1 MNNPKVSV
9 IIPVYNTEA
18 YVEQTLRSI
27 MGQTLRDIE
36 LIVVN
41 DGSTDGSLSVLERIA
56 TGDDRIRL
64 YTQPNKGLSQTRNA
78 GIARA
83 RGEFIYFMD
92 SDDLL
97 EPDALE
103 RCYERCQSDR
113 LDFVF
118 FDAESFGTTAS
129 DAAWFDYRRAK
140 YFGTEVCDGTAL
152 LRRML
157 ALHCYRASA
166 CLSFIRTAYL
176 RGLGLRFYPGILHE
190 DELFTPQLYLGASRA
205 GGIERSFF
213 KRRIHGDSIMG
224 RGFSRRNLEGYTTVL
239 RELNRFAA
247 PRDAGQRQLIRTLTR
262 QILRPVMRN
271 AWALPAGARWKLAWD
286 ALRHYP
292 GSIDGRALATLLFKK
307 PLKKRKRE
315 MSVRRELASGVFYTS
330 IAKYAGIVVTLVVTG
345 ILSRLFTPEQFGVVN
360 IATVVIAFFAI
371 FSDLGI
377 GPAVIQHKDLDRH
390 DLGGIF
396 SLSVWS
402 GAVMALLFFA
412 AAGTIASLYG
422 DSQVLRNVLRILAL
436 NLFFA
441 AANIVPNALILKEKR
456 FRFAAM
462 RSLTVQIAGGTA
474 AIAAAYAGA
483 GIYALTINP
492 VFSSLMLLA
501 INYRQNPLPLRLRP
515 GRKALGKVFSFSA
528 YQFSFQL
535 INYFSRNLDKL
546 LMGRY
551 MSLSQLGYYDK
562 SYRLMMLPLQNIA
575 YVISPVMHPIFS
587 EMQHDLKQLGASY
600 LKVVRLLA
608 FIGLPLSAVLFFT
621 AQELVLIIFGD
632 QWEPSVP
639 VFRILALSVGIQIVM
654 STSGSIFQAANATR
668 MLFLCGV
675 FSAALNVAAI
685 CTGIFAFGT
694 TEAVAW
700 CICASFAVN
709 FVQCYH
715 ALFCLTLR
723 TGWRPFWQNFLSPL
737 LLTAL
742 VGLPLAAAGWLLPP
756 MPLVASLTLKGTAAL
771 GVWLLYVHL
780 SGEYDLKG
788 LAYRLL
794 ARKNR

>member
-1 MNNPKVSV
+1 
-9 IIPVYNTEA
+9 
-18 YVEQTLRSI
+18 
-27 MGQTLRDIE
+27 
-36 LIVVN
+36 
-41 DGSTDGSLSVLERIA
+41 
-56 TGDDRIRL
+56 
-64 YTQPNKGLSQTRNA
+64 
-78 GIARA
+78 
-83 RGEFIYFMD
+83 MD

-140 YFGTEVCDGTAL
+140 YFGTEVCDGTDL

-205 GGIERSFF
+205 GGIERAFF

-247 PRDAGQRQLIRTLTR
+247 HARRRPAATHTHAHEPDTAPRDAQRLGAPGRDTLETGLGCPAPLPGQHR
-262 QILRPVMRN
+262 RPR
-271 AWALPAGARWKLAWD
+271 PGD
-286 ALRHYP
+286 A
-292 GSIDGRALATLLFKK
+292 AVQETA
-307 PLKKRKRE
+307 KKRKRE

>member
-1 MNNPKVSV
+1 
-9 IIPVYNTEA
+9 
-18 YVEQTLRSI
+18 
-27 MGQTLRDIE
+27 
-36 LIVVN
+36 
-41 DGSTDGSLSVLERIA
+41 
-56 TGDDRIRL
+56 
-64 YTQPNKGLSQTRNA
+64 
-78 GIARA
+78 
-83 RGEFIYFMD
+83 
-92 SDDLL
+92 
-97 EPDALE
+97 
-103 RCYERCQSDR
+103 
-113 LDFVF
+113 
-118 FDAESFGTTAS
+118 
-129 DAAWFDYRRAK
+129 
-140 YFGTEVCDGTAL
+140 
-152 LRRML
+152 
-157 ALHCYRASA
+157 
-166 CLSFIRTAYL
+166 
-176 RGLGLRFYPGILHE
+176 
-190 DELFTPQLYLGASRA
+190 
-205 GGIERSFF
+205 
-213 KRRIHGDSIMG
+213 
-224 RGFSRRNLEGYTTVL
+224 
-239 RELNRFAA
+239 
-247 PRDAGQRQLIRTLTR
+247 
-262 QILRPVMRN
+262 
-271 AWALPAGARWKLAWD
+271 
-286 ALRHYP
+286 
-292 GSIDGRALATLLFKK
+292 
-307 PLKKRKRE
+307 

-675 FSAALNVAAI
+675 FSAALTSRRSAPASSHSARPKPWPGASAPRSPSTSCNVTTRCSASRCARGGARSGKI
-685 CTGIFAFGT
+685 SSRRCCSRHSSACPWQQPDGCSRRCRSWRRSPSRGRRHSAYGSFMCT
-694 TEAVAW
+694 
-700 CICASFAVN
+700 
-709 FVQCYH
+709 
-715 ALFCLTLR
+715 
-723 TGWRPFWQNFLSPL
+723 
-737 LLTAL
+737 
-742 VGLPLAAAGWLLPP
+742 
-756 MPLVASLTLKGTAAL
+756 
-771 GVWLLYVHL
+771 
-780 SGEYDLKG
+780 
-788 LAYRLL
+788 
-794 ARKNR
+794 

>member
-1 MNNPKVSV
+1 
-9 IIPVYNTEA
+9 
-18 YVEQTLRSI
+18 
-27 MGQTLRDIE
+27 
-36 LIVVN
+36 
-41 DGSTDGSLSVLERIA
+41 
-56 TGDDRIRL
+56 
-64 YTQPNKGLSQTRNA
+64 
-78 GIARA
+78 
-83 RGEFIYFMD
+83 
-92 SDDLL
+92 
-97 EPDALE
+97 
-103 RCYERCQSDR
+103 
-113 LDFVF
+113 
-118 FDAESFGTTAS
+118 
-129 DAAWFDYRRAK
+129 
-140 YFGTEVCDGTAL
+140 
-152 LRRML
+152 
-157 ALHCYRASA
+157 
-166 CLSFIRTAYL
+166 
-176 RGLGLRFYPGILHE
+176 
-190 DELFTPQLYLGASRA
+190 
-205 GGIERSFF
+205 
-213 KRRIHGDSIMG
+213 
-224 RGFSRRNLEGYTTVL
+224 
-239 RELNRFAA
+239 
-247 PRDAGQRQLIRTLTR
+247 
-262 QILRPVMRN
+262 
-271 AWALPAGARWKLAWD
+271 
-286 ALRHYP
+286 
-292 GSIDGRALATLLFKK
+292 
-307 PLKKRKRE
+307 

-345 ILSRLFTPEQFGVVN
+345 ILSRLFTPEEFGVVN

-377 GPAVIQHKDLDRH
+377 GPAVIQHKNLDRH

-412 AAGTIASLYG
+412 AAGSIASLYG

-668 MLFLCGV
+668 MLFFCGV
-675 FSAALNVAAI
+675 FSAVLNVAAI

-723 TGWRPFWQNFLSPL
+723 TGWRRFWRNFLSPL

-742 VGLPLAAAGWLLPP
+742 VGLPLAAVPP

-788 LAYRLL
+788 LAGRLL
-794 ARKNR
+794 ARKKR

>member
-1 MNNPKVSV
+1 
-9 IIPVYNTEA
+9 
-18 YVEQTLRSI
+18 
-27 MGQTLRDIE
+27 
-36 LIVVN
+36 
-41 DGSTDGSLSVLERIA
+41 
-56 TGDDRIRL
+56 
-64 YTQPNKGLSQTRNA
+64 
-78 GIARA
+78 
-83 RGEFIYFMD
+83 
-92 SDDLL
+92 
-97 EPDALE
+97 
-103 RCYERCQSDR
+103 
-113 LDFVF
+113 
-118 FDAESFGTTAS
+118 
-129 DAAWFDYRRAK
+129 
-140 YFGTEVCDGTAL
+140 
-152 LRRML
+152 
-157 ALHCYRASA
+157 
-166 CLSFIRTAYL
+166 
-176 RGLGLRFYPGILHE
+176 
-190 DELFTPQLYLGASRA
+190 
-205 GGIERSFF
+205 
-213 KRRIHGDSIMG
+213 
-224 RGFSRRNLEGYTTVL
+224 
-239 RELNRFAA
+239 
-247 PRDAGQRQLIRTLTR
+247 
-262 QILRPVMRN
+262 
-271 AWALPAGARWKLAWD
+271 
-286 ALRHYP
+286 
-292 GSIDGRALATLLFKK
+292 
-307 PLKKRKRE
+307 
-315 MSVRRELASGVFYTS
+315 MSVKGELASGVFYTS

-345 ILSRLFTPEQFGVVN
+345 ILSRLFTPEEFGVVN

-377 GPAVIQHKDLDRH
+377 GPAVIQHKHLGKR

-412 AAGTIASLYG
+412 ASGLIASFYD
-422 DSQVLRNVLRILAL
+422 DSQELRNILRILSA

-462 RSLTVQIAGGTA
+462 RSLSVQIAGGA
-474 AIAAAYAGA
+474 AAVVAAYAGA

-492 VFSSLMLLA
+492 VFSSLMLLV
-501 INYRQNPLPLRLRP
+501 INYRQNPLTLHLRP
-515 GRKALGKVFSFSA
+515 GREAIGKVFSFSA

-575 YVISPVMHPIFS
+575 YVVSPVMHPIFS
-587 EMQHDLKQLGASY
+587 EMQDDLHKLAESY
-600 LKVVRLLA
+600 QKVVRLLA
-608 FIGLPLSAVLFFT
+608 FIGLPLSAVLCFT
-621 AQELVLIIFGD
+621 AQELVLVIFGG

-668 MLFLCGV
+668 MLFFCGL
-675 FSAALNVAAI
+675 FSATLNVAAI

-723 TGWRPFWQNFLSPL
+723 TGWSAFWRSFLSPL

-742 VGLPLAAAGWLLPP
+742 VCVPLAAAQWLLPP
-756 MPLVASLTLKGTAAL
+756 MPMLASLAVKGAAAL
-771 GVWLLYVHL
+771 AVWLLYVQL
-780 SGEYDLKG
+780 GGEYDLKG
-788 LAYRLL
+788 TAARLL
-794 ARKNR
+794 RKNR

>member
-1 MNNPKVSV
+1 
-9 IIPVYNTEA
+9 
-18 YVEQTLRSI
+18 
-27 MGQTLRDIE
+27 
-36 LIVVN
+36 
-41 DGSTDGSLSVLERIA
+41 
-56 TGDDRIRL
+56 
-64 YTQPNKGLSQTRNA
+64 
-78 GIARA
+78 
-83 RGEFIYFMD
+83 
-92 SDDLL
+92 
-97 EPDALE
+97 
-103 RCYERCQSDR
+103 
-113 LDFVF
+113 
-118 FDAESFGTTAS
+118 
-129 DAAWFDYRRAK
+129 
-140 YFGTEVCDGTAL
+140 
-152 LRRML
+152 
-157 ALHCYRASA
+157 
-166 CLSFIRTAYL
+166 
-176 RGLGLRFYPGILHE
+176 
-190 DELFTPQLYLGASRA
+190 
-205 GGIERSFF
+205 
-213 KRRIHGDSIMG
+213 
-224 RGFSRRNLEGYTTVL
+224 
-239 RELNRFAA
+239 
-247 PRDAGQRQLIRTLTR
+247 
-262 QILRPVMRN
+262 
-271 AWALPAGARWKLAWD
+271 
-286 ALRHYP
+286 
-292 GSIDGRALATLLFKK
+292 
-307 PLKKRKRE
+307 

-422 DSQVLRNVLRILAL
+422 DSQVLRNVL
-436 NLFFA
+436 
-441 AANIVPNALILKEKR
+441 R